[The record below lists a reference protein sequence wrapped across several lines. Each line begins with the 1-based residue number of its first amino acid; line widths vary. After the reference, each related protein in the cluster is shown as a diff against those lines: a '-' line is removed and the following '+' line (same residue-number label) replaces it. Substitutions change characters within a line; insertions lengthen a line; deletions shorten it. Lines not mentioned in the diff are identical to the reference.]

1 MSLKSILEDAL
12 DAAKKFIAWILPSS
26 KKILDIALAVVNG
39 IKQFDD
45 AHPDVVNF
53 ITSIIPGTA
62 DDAIVAKIRQYLP
75 DVLVR
80 LKWADFEAGKTP
92 DEIVADGAKFI
103 QSLPKPE
110 QAGAYQ
116 LLWQLLSN
124 ATTDDGVAMNQLQK
138 IGQIYF
144 ESTTPQ
150 N

>member
-1 MSLKSILEDAL
+1 MNLTTILEDAL
-12 DAAKKFIAWILPSS
+12 DAAKKFISWLLPSS

-39 IKQFDD
+39 IKEFDD
-45 AHPDVVNF
+45 AHPDVANF

-92 DEIVADGAKFI
+92 DEIVADGAKFL

-110 QAGAYQ
+110 QAVAYQ
-116 LLWQLLSN
+116 SLWQLLSN
-124 ATTDDGVAMNQLQK
+124 YTTDDSVALDKLQE
-138 IGQIYF
+138 IGQVYYTATK
-144 ESTTPQ
+144 S
-150 N
+150 

>member
-1 MSLKSILEDAL
+1 MSIKTIIDDAL

-26 KKILDIALAVVNG
+26 KKILDIALEVVNG
-39 IKQFDD
+39 IKTFDD
-45 AHPDVVNF
+45 AHPDVANF

-62 DDAIVAKIRQYLP
+62 DDVIVAKIRQYLP

-92 DEIVADGAKFI
+92 DEIAADGAKFI

-110 QAGAYQ
+110 QAGALQ

-124 ATTDDGVAMNQLQK
+124 HTTDDAVAMNQLQK
-138 IGQIYF
+138 ISQIYY
-144 ESTTPQ
+144 EAASKS
-150 N
+150 